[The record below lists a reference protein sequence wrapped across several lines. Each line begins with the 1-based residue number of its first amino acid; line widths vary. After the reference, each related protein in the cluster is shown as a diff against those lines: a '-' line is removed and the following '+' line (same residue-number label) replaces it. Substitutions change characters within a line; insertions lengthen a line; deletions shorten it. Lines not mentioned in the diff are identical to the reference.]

1 MKSEKHGY
9 HRIINRLRRA
19 TTEDLARLLPW
30 TIIALIGFF
39 VIFYFILRPI
49 EMSDQI
55 SFFLS
60 STIALFAFVQ
70 AFSAYLRVRIEKDR
84 NRLQQIKD
92 ELRVYGRLY
101 GIFSSKPEYKTA
113 RGLVPINAKEKKLID
128 DIFINYP
135 FLIVPLTLEIWQNNI
150 ERLEP
155 SKTEPEQIFM
165 IPMPFISHISI
176 QYDSL
181 TDEYHRR
188 TGKEMLDEP
197 SWKRRLKRFEI
208 NR

>member
-9 HRIINRLRRA
+9 HRIINGLRRV

-30 TIIALIGFF
+30 TVIALIGFF
-39 VIFYFILRPI
+39 VIFYFVLRPAEI
-49 EMSDQI
+49 GDRI

-84 NRLQQIKD
+84 VKLQQIKD
-92 ELRVYGRLY
+92 ELQVYGPLY
-101 GIFSSKPEYKTA
+101 GIFNTKPEYKTA
-113 RGLVPINAKEKKLID
+113 RNLVPINAKEKKLID
-128 DIFINYP
+128 NIFINYP
-135 FLIVPLTLEIWQNNI
+135 FLVVPLTLSIWQDHI

-155 SKTEPEQIFM
+155 YRKEPEQIFM
-165 IPMPFISHISI
+165 IPMFFISHISI
-176 QYDSL
+176 QYDYL

-197 SWKRRLKRFEI
+197 SFIRRLKRFEI
-208 NR
+208 AR

>member
-9 HRIINRLRRA
+9 HGIIDRLRRA

-30 TIIALIGFF
+30 TVIALIGFF
-39 VIFYFILRPI
+39 IIFYFVLRPI

-60 STIALFAFVQ
+60 SAIALFAFIE
-70 AFSAYLRVRIEKDR
+70 AFSTYIQVRLEKDR
-84 NRLQQIKD
+84 DKLQQVRD
-92 ELRVYGRLY
+92 ELQVYGPLY
-101 GIFSSKPEYKTA
+101 GIFNTKLEYKAA
-113 RGLVPINAKEKKLID
+113 RAFVPINAKEKRKID
-128 DIFINYP
+128 NIFINYP
-135 FLIVPLTLEIWQNNI
+135 FLIVPLTLSIWQDHI

-155 SKTEPEQIFM
+155 CKKETEPIFM
-165 IPMPFISHISI
+165 IPMFFISHISL
-176 QYDSL
+176 QYDYL

-197 SWKRRLKRFEI
+197 SFIRRLKRFEI
-208 NR
+208 AK